1 MYPEI
6 EALYGARKG
15 QPEKK
20 AIAEALMEWSGR
32 TTKYPLR
39 EVEAINMSAQ
49 IVTALYY
56 AGFEIT
62 CFSKPDAGQQDYVST
77 HRGQSPD
84 HRPEPI
90 C

>member
-20 AIAEALMEWSGR
+20 AIAEALMQYSGR
-32 TTKYPLR
+32 TTKHPLR

-49 IVTALYY
+49 ITTALYY
-56 AGFEIT
+56 AGFEIVPR
-62 CFSKPDAGQQDYVST
+62 C
-77 HRGQSPD
+77 
-84 HRPEPI
+84 PEERDQEHFTVDL
-90 C
+90 